1 MLIPEFCHAATEARE
16 KAAAHDQ
23 AINIATA
30 RKKGEKWAKKLK

>member
-1 MLIPEFCHAATEARE
+1 MLTQEFCHAATAARE
-16 KAAAHDQ
+16 KAIAHVQ